1 MPADKQRRVQ
11 QPVGGVVVV
20 VVPGGG
26 FAVVVVADG
35 QLVVVAWAAV
45 VAAGIPSGSV
55 WSIWRP
61 SAVIAPT
68 TMRTTSDTRIV
79 YSSTDAPRS
88 APHSFFTS

>member
-1 MPADKQRRVQ
+1 VPADKQRRVQ
-11 QPVGGVVVV
+11 QPVGGVVVE
-20 VVPGGG
+20 VVPVGVV
-26 FAVVVVADG
+26 VVVVADG

-88 APHSFFTS
+88 APHSLFTS